1 MSEAAAQRLRAY
13 CRRAIYSRS
22 DVSDNGL
29 GRDVRVVNAD
39 LRKLIW
45 RDAEV
50 CDVLLRAG
58 EDRNAWDALLGQV
71 DVLGQVDDEHGLP
84 LLDLVSAMSLEA
96 RQGSLRWASAG
107 HPIPRRQILGR

>member
-22 DVSDNGL
+22 DVADNGL

-71 DVLGQVDDEHGLP
+71 DDKHGLP

-96 RQGSLRWASAG
+96 RQGSLR
-107 HPIPRRQILGR
+107 

>member
-1 MSEAAAQRLRAY
+1 MSDQSEAAAKRLRAY
-13 CRRAIYSRS
+13 CSRAVYSRS
-22 DVSDNGL
+22 EVADNGL

-39 LRKLIW
+39 LRRIIW

-50 CDVLLRAG
+50 RDVLLEAG

-71 DVLGQVDDEHGLP
+71 DDELGLP

-96 RQGSLRWASAG
+96 RTTGAR
-107 HPIPRRQILGR
+107 GR

>member
-22 DVSDNGL
+22 DVADNGL

-58 EDRNAWDALLGQV
+58 EDRNAWGAL
-71 DVLGQVDDEHGLP
+71 LGQVDDEHGLP

-96 RQGSLRWASAG
+96 RQGSLR
-107 HPIPRRQILGR
+107 